1 MKQSY
6 DFTAGPIGRPLLL
19 YTLPLLLANVL
30 QSFYQLVDLLVVGRI
45 VGETGL
51 AAISSASTVC
61 FLITSLGT
69 GLTTGGMVRVAQQAG
84 AKDTTGLEETAGTLF
99 SASLVVSLLV
109 AVAGALTAPC
119 LLQLLSVPSEAM
131 TDASAYLRVLCLGTP
146 LSFGYLAHSAFRKGT
161 GDAKVP
167 LLCIAAAAAINLLL
181 DLLLVGILALGT
193 VGAAYATVA
202 SQGASL
208 LLSLSLGRGQ
218 DGAVSRRPRFTLRR
232 QPLAAIVKIG
242 LPTALQMVVVNLSY
256 CVLAGMCNTFGVSVA
271 AAAGIG
277 LKVNTLVAMPCWS
290 LGQAVTA
297 MVGQNAGAGA
307 MDRVRKITCTGL
319 WCGLSST
326 LILLLLVHRF
336 SLPILQLFGSDSP
349 EVLSAGVLYFQ
360 ICCGVNSLFYTAM
373 YLLDSFAIG
382 LGHAKVALVNAL
394 LDSFLLRL
402 PVCWC
407 LAFPLALGYPDLWI
421 GQAISPLLP
430 ALIGGWFFHHTV
442 GSFPAPMDK
451 AG

>member
-69 GLTTGGMVRVAQQAG
+69 GLTTGGMVR
-84 AKDTTGLEETAGTLF
+84 ETAGTLF

-242 LPTALQMVVVNLSY
+242 LPTALQMMVVNLSY
-256 CVLAGMCNTFGVSVA
+256 CILAGMCNTFGVSVA

-277 LKVNTLVAMPCWS
+277 LKVNAVLVPGPGGNRHGGAEHWGGRHGPCAENHPHGPLVRS
-290 LGQAVTA
+290 GQ
-297 MVGQNAGAGA
+297 
-307 MDRVRKITCTGL
+307 
-319 WCGLSST
+319 
-326 LILLLLVHRF
+326 H
-336 SLPILQLFGSDSP
+336 PDSP
-349 EVLSAGVLYFQ
+349 AAGTPFFSSHSPAVWIRQPGGPLRRGSLLS
-360 ICCGVNSLFYTAM
+360 
-373 YLLDSFAIG
+373 D
-382 LGHAKVALVNAL
+382 
-394 LDSFLLRL
+394 LLRRQQ
-402 PVCWC
+402 PVLHCHV
-407 LAFPLALGYPDLWI
+407 PP
-421 GQAISPLLP
+421 
-430 ALIGGWFFHHTV
+430 
-442 GSFPAPMDK
+442 
-451 AG
+451 

>member
-208 LLSLSLGRGQ
+208 LLSLSLGRGAGWGGFPPPPLHAPPPAPGRHCQ
-218 DGAVSRRPRFTLRR
+218 NWPAHGPSNDGGKPLLLHLSGHVQHIRRVCRRRGRHRAEGKYLGRHAVLVPGPGGNRHGGAEHWGGRHGPCAENHPHGPLVRSGQHPDSPAAGTPFFSSHSPAVWIRQPGGPLRRGSLLSDLLRR
-232 QPLAAIVKIG
+232 QQP
-242 LPTALQMVVVNLSY
+242 
-256 CVLAGMCNTFGVSVA
+256 VLHCHV
-271 AAAGIG
+271 
-277 LKVNTLVAMPCWS
+277 P
-290 LGQAVTA
+290 
-297 MVGQNAGAGA
+297 
-307 MDRVRKITCTGL
+307 
-319 WCGLSST
+319 
-326 LILLLLVHRF
+326 
-336 SLPILQLFGSDSP
+336 P
-349 EVLSAGVLYFQ
+349 
-360 ICCGVNSLFYTAM
+360 
-373 YLLDSFAIG
+373 
-382 LGHAKVALVNAL
+382 
-394 LDSFLLRL
+394 
-402 PVCWC
+402 
-407 LAFPLALGYPDLWI
+407 
-421 GQAISPLLP
+421 
-430 ALIGGWFFHHTV
+430 
-442 GSFPAPMDK
+442 
-451 AG
+451 

>member
-242 LPTALQMVVVNLSY
+242 LPTASNGGGKPL
-256 CVLAGMCNTFGVSVA
+256 
-271 AAAGIG
+271 
-277 LKVNTLVAMPCWS
+277 
-290 LGQAVTA
+290 
-297 MVGQNAGAGA
+297 
-307 MDRVRKITCTGL
+307 
-319 WCGLSST
+319 
-326 LILLLLVHRF
+326 
-336 SLPILQLFGSDSP
+336 
-349 EVLSAGVLYFQ
+349 
-360 ICCGVNSLFYTAM
+360 
-373 YLLDSFAIG
+373 
-382 LGHAKVALVNAL
+382 
-394 LDSFLLRL
+394 LLRL
-402 PVCWC
+402 SGYVQHIRRVCRRRGRHRAEGKYLGRHAVLVPGPGGNRHGGAEHRGGRHGPCAENHLHGPLVRSGQHPDSPAAGTPFFSSHSPAVWIRQPGGPLRRGSLLSDLLRRQQPVLHCHV
-407 LAFPLALGYPDLWI
+407 PP
-421 GQAISPLLP
+421 
-430 ALIGGWFFHHTV
+430 
-442 GSFPAPMDK
+442 
-451 AG
+451 

>member
-242 LPTALQMVVVNLSY
+242 LPTALQMVVVN
-256 CVLAGMCNTFGVSVA
+256 
-271 AAAGIG
+271 
-277 LKVNTLVAMPCWS
+277 TLVAMPCWS

-297 MVGQNAGAGA
+297 MVGQNTGAGA
-307 MDRVRKITCTGL
+307 MDRVRKITRTGL
-319 WCGLSST
+319 WYGLAST

-407 LAFPLALGYPDLWI
+407 LAFPLALGYPGLWI

-442 GSFPAPMDK
+442 GSFPTPIDK

>member
-218 DGAVSRRPRFTLRR
+218 DGAVSRRPRFTPVSYTHLT
-232 QPLAAIVKIG
+232 
-242 LPTALQMVVVNLSY
+242 LPTNS
-256 CVLAGMCNTFGVSVA
+256 
-271 AAAGIG
+271 
-277 LKVNTLVAMPCWS
+277 
-290 LGQAVTA
+290 
-297 MVGQNAGAGA
+297 
-307 MDRVRKITCTGL
+307 RV
-319 WCGLSST
+319 
-326 LILLLLVHRF
+326 
-336 SLPILQLFGSDSP
+336 
-349 EVLSAGVLYFQ
+349 
-360 ICCGVNSLFYTAM
+360 
-373 YLLDSFAIG
+373 
-382 LGHAKVALVNAL
+382 
-394 LDSFLLRL
+394 
-402 PVCWC
+402 
-407 LAFPLALGYPDLWI
+407 
-421 GQAISPLLP
+421 
-430 ALIGGWFFHHTV
+430 
-442 GSFPAPMDK
+442 
-451 AG
+451 

>member
-45 VGETGL
+45 VGL

-218 DGAVSRRPRFTLRR
+218 DGAVSRRPAASPWP
-232 QPLAAIVKIG
+232 PLSK
-242 LPTALQMVVVNLSY
+242 
-256 CVLAGMCNTFGVSVA
+256 LACPRPF
-271 AAAGIG
+271 
-277 LKVNTLVAMPCWS
+277 K
-290 LGQAVTA
+290 
-297 MVGQNAGAGA
+297 
-307 MDRVRKITCTGL
+307 
-319 WCGLSST
+319 
-326 LILLLLVHRF
+326 
-336 SLPILQLFGSDSP
+336 
-349 EVLSAGVLYFQ
+349 
-360 ICCGVNSLFYTAM
+360 
-373 YLLDSFAIG
+373 
-382 LGHAKVALVNAL
+382 
-394 LDSFLLRL
+394 
-402 PVCWC
+402 
-407 LAFPLALGYPDLWI
+407 
-421 GQAISPLLP
+421 
-430 ALIGGWFFHHTV
+430 
-442 GSFPAPMDK
+442 
-451 AG
+451 